1 MTRESLGVMLEFY
14 ISNVGYC
21 FVRDE
26 LQFIIFL
33 AFLDLTDMVDK
44 NKMCECARAV
54 SWDTALKF
62 SPQPSAMTSPD
73 RPVLV
78 DSKSRF

>member
-1 MTRESLGVMLEFY
+1 MDEIANFSRLHSLSISKRDLSTYNTKSNIEKMSRESLGLMLEFY

-26 LQFIIFL
+26 LRFIIFL
-33 AFLDLTDMVDK
+33 AFL
-44 NKMCECARAV
+44 
-54 SWDTALKF
+54 
-62 SPQPSAMTSPD
+62 
-73 RPVLV
+73 V